1 MKYFKL
7 SFLILPIFP
16 LFNLVYFKDG
26 LTSIGYYNYL
36 DEYIFLAIWMIIGV
50 LFYFLKDKIV
60 TLFLIYLFCI
70 LLSFFGFEFY
80 LLTKFQK
87 QNEYGDINQTSLYKE
102 YLKKKDIGVS
112 GATVPP
118 IYFLDNSKSKS
129 YLPLSN
135 LSNRLLIACN
145 ENNYYSIFKTDRYGF
160 NNPDEEWDKNK
171 INFVFLGDSFTQ
183 GNCVNEEDSIPGNFR
198 EKGFKGGI
206 LNLGVGGN
214 GPLLVYFQRIFA

>member
-87 QNEYGDINQTSLYKE
+87 QNEYGDINQTSLYKVF
-102 YLKKKDIGVS
+102 KK
-112 GATVPP
+112 
-118 IYFLDNSKSKS
+118 
-129 YLPLSN
+129 
-135 LSNRLLIACN
+135 
-145 ENNYYSIFKTDRYGF
+145 
-160 NNPDEEWDKNK
+160 
-171 INFVFLGDSFTQ
+171 
-183 GNCVNEEDSIPGNFR
+183 
-198 EKGFKGGI
+198 
-206 LNLGVGGN
+206 
-214 GPLLVYFQRIFA
+214 RI